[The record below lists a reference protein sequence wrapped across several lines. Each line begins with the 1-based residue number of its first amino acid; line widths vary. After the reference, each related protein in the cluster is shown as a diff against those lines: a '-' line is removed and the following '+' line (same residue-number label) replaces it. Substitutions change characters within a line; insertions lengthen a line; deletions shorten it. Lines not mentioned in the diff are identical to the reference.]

1 MSHRA
6 IILLSALLGVVLL
19 VFHLSAKEQ
28 PAGDDEEGLF
38 GRFKKPIEWQG
49 RTAPDF
55 EIEFVNGEAF
65 KLSEQVGRRVIIL
78 NFFATWCGPCKAEM
92 PELNKYYDTHQQEPF
107 LLVGIDA
114 DESVETVRTFID
126 RYKVRFPVGI
136 DRNGRI
142 RKAYGVRSYP
152 TTVFIGIDGRVQLY
166 QIGQI
171 ANADIAFDGFLTIGL
186 ERLRAGKGISRETYL
201 AQIKAQE
208 ESKPEEASGK
218 EKKEKSRLSA
228 KALAITEAM
237 DCPCGCADRVAD
249 CSCKT
254 AKNIRKKLETEDL
267 AGKSDEEVI
276 TALNKEFCVKGS
288 KSKRDRG

>member
-1 MSHRA
+1 MSPRA
-6 IILLSALLGVVLL
+6 TLFLCALLGVVLL
-19 VFHLSAKEQ
+19 AFHLSAKEQ
-28 PAGDDEEGLF
+28 PAGNDDEGLF

-49 RTAPDF
+49 RIAPDF

-78 NFFATWCGPCKAEM
+78 NFFAAWCGPCKAEM
-92 PELNKYYDTHQQEPF
+92 PEINKYFDTHREEPF
-107 LLVGIDA
+107 LLIGIDA
-114 DESVETVRTFID
+114 DESVETVKKFID

-142 RKAYGVRSYP
+142 QKTYGVRSYP
-152 TTVFIGIDGRVQLY
+152 TTVFIGVDGRVQLY

-171 ANADIAFDGFLTIGL
+171 ANADIAFDSFLTIGL
-186 ERLRAGKGISRETYL
+186 EQLRAKKGINKETYL
-201 AQIKAQE
+201 AQLKEQE
-208 ESKPEEASGK
+208 ESKPEEASEK

-228 KALAITEAM
+228 RALAITEAM

-254 AKNIRKKLETEDL
+254 AKNIRKKLEAEDL
-267 AGKSDEEVI
+267 TGKTDEEVI

>member
-6 IILLSALLGVVLL
+6 TILLSALLGVVLL

-28 PAGDDEEGLF
+28 PSGDVEEGLF
-38 GRFKKPIEWQG
+38 GGFKKPIEWQG
-49 RTAPDF
+49 RMAPDF
-55 EIEFVNGEAF
+55 EIEFINGEAF
-65 KLSEQVGRRVIIL
+65 NLSEQVGRRVIIL

-92 PELNKYYDTHQQEPF
+92 PELNKYFDTHQREPF

-114 DESVETVRTFID
+114 DESVETVRKFID

-142 RKAYGVRSYP
+142 QKAYGVRSYP
-152 TTVFIGIDGRVQLY
+152 TTVLIGVDGRVRLY

-171 ANADIAFDGFLTIGL
+171 ANADIAFDSFLTIGL
-186 ERLRAGKGISRETYL
+186 EQLKAKKGINKETYL
-201 AQIKAQE
+201 AQLKEQE
-208 ESKPEEASGK
+208 ESKPEEPSG
-218 EKKEKSRLSA
+218 KEKSRLSA
-228 KALAITEAM
+228 RAHAITEAM

-254 AKNIRKKLETEDL
+254 AKNIRKKLEAEDL
-267 AGKSDEEVI
+267 TGKTDEEVI